1 MVRQALAPFAWI
13 WIMTRRQRRATLI
26 GVGVGILGFAVL
38 LVLYALRDSVV
49 FFHTPAELVGKPVP
63 AGKRIR
69 LGGLVAEGS
78 VKRGTE
84 TAVDFVIT
92 DTSKTIPVT
101 FHGALPDLFR
111 EGQGVV
117 AEGKFDLSGRFLA
130 DTVLAK
136 HDEYYMPPQVA
147 LALKERGVWK
157 DLDRT
162 KKARAQR

>member
-1 MVRQALAPFAWI
+1 
-13 WIMTRRQRRATLI
+13 MTRRQRRATLI

-101 FHGALPDLFR
+101 FHGALP
-111 EGQGVV
+111 V
-117 AEGKFDLSGRFLA
+117 SGPAKRLRFVESFCKVIRRRCT
-130 DTVLAK
+130 DGR
-136 HDEYYMPPQVA
+136 D
-147 LALKERGVWK
+147 RG
-157 DLDRT
+157 
-162 KKARAQR
+162 